1 MCRPQGRRKEDDMA
15 RIAVP
20 FDGSAESERLLE
32 VACRAA
38 SANGDEVHAVY
49 VIRVSR
55 HLPMTA
61 DLPQER
67 AHAAELFERAQEIA
81 DRYGTCL
88 ITVTVQARD
97 VGRAIVEAARGC
109 DTIMLEL
116 RSRRRFYERGRLNR
130 TLRYIMTH
138 ASCQVLISY
147 PPATDDVLATA
158 QQPSLLRPANT

>member
-1 MCRPQGRRKEDDMA
+1 MA

-38 SANGDEVHAVY
+38 STSGDEVHAIY

-67 AHAAELFERAQEIA
+67 VRAAELFERAHTIA
-81 DRYGTCL
+81 ERYGACL
-88 ITVTVQARD
+88 ITVTIQARE
-97 VGRAIVEAARGC
+97 VGRAIVEAAHGC
-109 DTIMLEL
+109 DTIMLEIH
-116 RSRRRFYERGRLNR
+116 SRRRFYERGRLNR

-147 PPATDDVLATA
+147 PPATDELHAAA
-158 QQPSLLRPANT
+158 QRPSLRPANM